1 MKVEHV
7 KAMVWHRSEDEET
20 HDQRPFGIS
29 ETVPLIV

>member
-7 KAMVWHRSEDEET
+7 KTMVRHRSEDEET